1 MDVSATKDGQLI
13 VFHGPKIYGQTKCKQ
28 ETRDICNMNWNEIQD
43 CLLNDGQQ
51 IMLLEEVLPKIKDWF
66 GYVFLDFKI

>member
-13 VFHGPKIYGQTKCKQ
+13 VFHGPKLYGQTKCKQ
-28 ETRDICNMNWNEIQD
+28 ETRDVCNMNWNEVQQ

-51 IMLLEEVLPKIKDWF
+51 IALLDDVLPKIKDWF
-66 GYVFLDFKI
+66 KYVFLDFKI